1 MAHVKFA
8 QIAHKRQG
16 HCKKTG
22 IEPAG
27 AVKKGG
33 RSKISQHIDLNTS
46 LGSGCQVKFA
56 LNIRT
61 VDVIAH
67 VLEWRPEFPVRN
79 SLPDFREGVM
89 LDVRYVEVLLHK
101 AVLAAFGV
109 I

>member
-22 IEPAG
+22 IKPAG
-27 AVKKGG
+27 AVKETG
-33 RSKISQHIDLNTS
+33 RSKISQHINLNAS
-46 LGSGCQVKFA
+46 LGSECQVKSAF
-56 LNIRT
+56 NIRT
-61 VDVIAH
+61 VDVISH
-67 VLEWRPEFPVRN
+67 VLERRPEFPVRN
-79 SLPDFREGVM
+79 SLPDIGKRIM
-89 LDVRYVEVLLHK
+89 LDFRYVKLLLHK